1 MPAPYIDYIEK
12 KYVLTD
18 ADVNGYEMP
27 APAQGDYEYSLLLHA
42 DGTLE
47 LVLSGAAVPG
57 LTWTAG
63 ATADGTAAF
72 IIDYFGQTLEAVIA
86 GTGLDMNYFDSMQ
99 MHFEPE
105 K

>member
-1 MPAPYIDYIEK
+1 
-12 KYVLTD
+12 
-18 ADVNGYEMP
+18 MP

-99 MHFEPE
+99 MHFELE